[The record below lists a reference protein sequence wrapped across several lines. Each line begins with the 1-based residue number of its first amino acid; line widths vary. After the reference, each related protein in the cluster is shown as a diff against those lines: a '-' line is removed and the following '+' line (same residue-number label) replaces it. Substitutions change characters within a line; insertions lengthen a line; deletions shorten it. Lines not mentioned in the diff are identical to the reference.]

1 MLSVLEAKKFPET
14 KDCIVEVP
22 ATTER
27 VIEDTPADETDV
39 DTEVSKSVSDETT
52 SSSTRTA
59 QISLYSVFF
68 LALVKLHL

>member
-27 VIEDTPADETDV
+27 VIEDKPTDETDV

-52 SSSTRTA
+52 SSSTRTS
-59 QISLYSVFF
+59 QISLYPVLF

>member
-27 VIEDTPADETDV
+27 VIEDKPTDETDV

-52 SSSTRTA
+52 SSSTRTS
-59 QISLYSVFF
+59 QIALYPVLF